1 MPGTVQGTANIAR
14 NKAQKADIP
23 MELDVSLGV
32 Q

>member
-14 NKAQKADIP
+14 NKAQEADIP
-23 MELDVSLGV
+23 VELDVSLGV